1 MERDPEPS
9 GAPQPDGRTRL
20 LDAAEAL
27 LDEAGI
33 DGTSG
38 AAITAAAGHK
48 NAAAVN
54 YHYGNLDRLIR
65 AVLERRAE
73 EMNTLRHAGL
83 DEIEAAGEVE
93 PRTAFVAMVQPLAL
107 LLDSNDGRRYLRLL
121 NQAANHP
128 RFHAEASVGYT
139 TSLERGAVYLAPL
152 VAHLEPDR
160 RRHRAGNV
168 LGLVL
173 FSFAEQARVI
183 DDPDLDM
190 PALGTEAF
198 IDDLADASLA
208 ALGA

>member
-1 MERDPEPS
+1 MERDPAPS
-9 GAPQPDGRTRL
+9 GAAQPDGRTRL

-54 YHYGNLDRLIR
+54 YHFGNLDRLIR
-65 AVLERRAE
+65 AVLERRADAI
-73 EMNTLRHAGL
+73 NTIRHARF
-83 DEIEAAGEVE
+83 DELEAAGAVE
-93 PRTAFVAMVQPLAL
+93 PRAAFVAMVEPLAR
-107 LLDSNDGRRYLRLL
+107 LLDSSDGRRYLRLL

-128 RFHAEASVGYT
+128 RFHAEASVGFT
-139 TSLERGAVYLAPL
+139 TSLERGAVYLAPV

-160 RRHRAGNV
+160 QRHRAGNV

-173 FSFAEQARVI
+173 FSLSEQARVI
-183 DDPDLDM
+183 DDPELDM
-190 PALGTEAF
+190 ATLGTEAF
-198 IDDLADASLA
+198 VDDLADASLA